1 VTDAA
6 TTHREI
12 NCRRTEKAI
21 NKNHK
26 IVFIMTKKVLLSASA
41 LIFVLTATAIA
52 QNAYVVAYVNTIE
65 LINSFPEKSKATEKL
80 ITLSNSYKE
89 ELQLMQN
96 EYNKKYSDFI
106 TYQSSMAENI
116 KLRRMQELTDLENK
130 IHEFMKLAQ
139 KDIEEQEKILLE
151 PIKEKIKEAVRIV
164 GIEQNFMVIYD
175 LADPAIIF
183 VTPNAID
190 ANPLVKTKLGI
201 R

>member
-1 VTDAA
+1 
-6 TTHREI
+6 
-12 NCRRTEKAI
+12 
-21 NKNHK
+21 
-26 IVFIMTKKVLLSASA
+26 MTKKILFSASV
-41 LIFVLTATAIA
+41 LIFMITATAIA

-65 LINSFPEKSKATEKL
+65 LINASPEKNKATEKL
-80 ITLSNSYKE
+80 TALTASYKE
-89 ELQLMQN
+89 ELELMQK

-106 TYQSSMAENI
+106 TYQNSLAENI

-183 VTPNAID
+183 VTPNAVD
-190 ANPLVKTKLGI
+190 ANPFVKAKLGI
-201 R
+201 K

>member
-1 VTDAA
+1 MADAA

-12 NCRRTEKAI
+12 NCMFNGETI
-21 NKNHK
+21 NKKHK
-26 IVFIMTKKVLLSASA
+26 IVFIMTKKILLSACA

-52 QNAYVVAYVNTIE
+52 QNPYVVAYVNTIE

-80 ITLSNSYKE
+80 IALSNSYKE

-151 PIKEKIKEAVRIV
+151 PIKERIKEAVRIV

-183 VTPNAID
+183 VTPNAVD

>member
-1 VTDAA
+1 
-6 TTHREI
+6 
-12 NCRRTEKAI
+12 
-21 NKNHK
+21 
-26 IVFIMTKKVLLSASA
+26 MTKKILFSASV
-41 LIFVLTATAIA
+41 LIFMITATAIA

-65 LINSFPEKSKATEKL
+65 LINASPEKNKATEKL
-80 ITLSNSYKE
+80 TALTASYKE
-89 ELQLMQN
+89 ELELMQK

-106 TYQSSMAENI
+106 TYQNSLAENI

-164 GIEQNFMVIYD
+164 GIEQNFMGIYD

-183 VTPNAID
+183 VTPNAVD
-190 ANPLVKTKLGI
+190 ANPFVKAELGI
-201 R
+201 K

>member
-1 VTDAA
+1 LADAA

-80 ITLSNSYKE
+80 IALSNSYKE

>member
-1 VTDAA
+1 
-6 TTHREI
+6 
-12 NCRRTEKAI
+12 
-21 NKNHK
+21 
-26 IVFIMTKKVLLSASA
+26 MTKKILLSACA

-52 QNAYVVAYVNTIE
+52 QNPYVVAYVNTIE
-65 LINSFPEKSKATEKL
+65 LINSFPEKSKATDKL
-80 ITLSNSYKE
+80 IALSNSYKE

-151 PIKEKIKEAVRIV
+151 PIKERIKEAVRIV

-183 VTPNAID
+183 VTPNAVD

>member
-1 VTDAA
+1 LADAA